1 MHFLSWTISRRQVLG
16 DHRGGAGLNPFL
28 LIKTRSA
35 SAIVVRAAME
45 ANAHLGDKGAA
56 GEALKARG
64 EEDHAGSAAAE
75 EEEAREKTRAS
86 VHRDR

>member
-1 MHFLSWTISRRQVLG
+1 MSSPMHFLSWTISRRQVLG

-45 ANAHLGDKGAA
+45 TNAHLGDKDAA
-56 GEALKARG
+56 GEAFKAG
-64 EEDHAGSAAAE
+64 AEDNAGSTAAE
-75 EEEAREKTRAS
+75 EEEAR
-86 VHRDR
+86 